1 MEPDVGL
8 RTELIKHL
16 SKEIEVLST
25 NIIST
30 RLRATFTIWIGPFVL
45 LGALVIR
52 QKPGH
57 VVLTVNDYPLI
68 AAFVL
73 LGVLYLLIAYAA
85 GRMERYVADKCN
97 EWRDLLVLVLVEQTL
112 KADAIRT
119 SLHDPYLHRK
129 VQIAYA
135 GVFAA
140 MFASFILILY
150 IVIHVD
156 VV

>member
-30 RLRATFTIWIGPFVL
+30 RLRATFTVWIGPFIL

-52 QKPGH
+52 QKPSRI
-57 VVLTVNDYPLI
+57 VITVDDYPLV

-73 LGVLYLLIAYAA
+73 LGMLYLLIAYAA
-85 GRMERYVADKCN
+85 GRMERYVANKCN
-97 EWRDLLVLVLVEQTL
+97 EWRDLMVLVSLEQTL
-112 KADAIRT
+112 EADVIRA
-119 SLHDPYLHRK
+119 SLHDPYLSRK

-140 MFASFILILY
+140 MFASFIVILY
-150 IVIHVD
+150 IVIHID
-156 VV
+156 VA